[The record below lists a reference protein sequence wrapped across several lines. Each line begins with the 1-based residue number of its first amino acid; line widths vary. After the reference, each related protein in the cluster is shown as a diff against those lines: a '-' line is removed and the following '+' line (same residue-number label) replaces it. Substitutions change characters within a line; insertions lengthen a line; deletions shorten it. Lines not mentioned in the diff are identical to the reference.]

1 VVSGNVTNR
10 RTVRR
15 RRIKIEKLLAT
26 KTGINDDSL
35 TRSQIATTC
44 GITED
49 QVSEAASK
57 SKKVEGWG
65 GQSGNEYRFRQI
77 KKSN

>member
-1 VVSGNVTNR
+1 
-10 RTVRR
+10 
-15 RRIKIEKLLAT
+15 
-26 KTGINDDSL
+26 
-35 TRSQIATTC
+35 
-44 GITED
+44 
-49 QVSEAASK
+49 VSEAASK